1 MEVPAGRLVAI
12 GNFDGVHRGHQAV
25 LADAAKDA
33 RLRGLEPVVLTFDPH
48 PAAVIGR
55 GAPPVLTRLS
65 RKIELIERVQSG
77 VRVVVQRFDR
87 AFAAQSPEAFADET
101 LVKALSARLIIVGKN
116 FRFGKDRSG
125 DFEVLASLGE
135 RLGFETRSHALV
147 GDEGGTFS
155 STRARKAVAAGDL
168 DTTRALLGRPHA
180 LSGVVVRGDQRG
192 RTIGFPTAN
201 LAEVVEALPPFGV
214 YAVAVDRLTDLGAG
228 TGAQRAVALAGGV
241 ANIGVRP
248 TVKEGAPPSIEVH
261 LFDLDADLYGAALR
275 VHLLARLRGE
285 QRFSGLDALKE
296 QIARDADAARVVLS
310 STQSPAAG
318 APYW

>member
-1 MEVPAGRLVAI
+1 MEAPAGCLVAI

-25 LADAAKDA
+25 LADAARDA

-55 GAPPVLTRLS
+55 GPPPVLTRLA
-65 RKIELIERVQSG
+65 RKIELIERVRHGMRVAVQS
-77 VRVVVQRFDR
+77 FDR
-87 AFAAQSPEAFADET
+87 AFAAQSPEAFAEDI
-101 LVKALSARLIIVGKN
+101 LVKALAARVIIVGKN
-116 FRFGKDRSG
+116 FRFGKDRGG
-125 DFEVLASLGE
+125 DFDVLASLGA

-147 GDEGGTFS
+147 GDGHGTFS
-155 STRARKAVAAGDL
+155 STRVRAAVAAGDL
-168 DTTRALLGRPHA
+168 ETTRAVLGRPHA
-180 LSGVVVRGDQRG
+180 LSGVVARGDQRG

-201 LAEVVEALPPFGV
+201 LSEVVEALPPFGV
-214 YAVAVDRLTDLGAG
+214 YAVAVDRLAG
-228 TGAQRAVALAGGV
+228 PGEGGDAPRSVALAGGV

-261 LFDLDADLYGAALR
+261 LFDLDADLYGAVLR

-285 QRFSGLDALKE
+285 QKFSGLDALRA
-296 QIARDADAARVVLS
+296 QIAKDAAAARVVLGE
-310 STQSPAAG
+310 TPPPPAG